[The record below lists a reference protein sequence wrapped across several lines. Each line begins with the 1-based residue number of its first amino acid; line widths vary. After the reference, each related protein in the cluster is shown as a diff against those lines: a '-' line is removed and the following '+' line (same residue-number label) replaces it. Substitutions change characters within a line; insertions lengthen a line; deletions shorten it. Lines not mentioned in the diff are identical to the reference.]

1 MPVLQMHA
9 GLNSF
14 LHSQAALPDS
24 THDSHAE
31 AKAADQVLQ
40 GIAHTQLPY
49 YGVQFHPESIGTAF
63 GRQLLQNFH
72 DITADWHGYQI
83 PPHDVTPS
91 KGAFQHCCSRALLCL
106 LVA

>member
-1 MPVLQMHA
+1 MQVSQMHA
-9 GLNSF
+9 GPNSF
-14 LHSQAALPDS
+14 LHVQAAVADS
-24 THDSHAE
+24 THVSQAE
-31 AKAADQVLQ
+31 AKAADRVLQ

-83 PPHDVTPS
+83 PPYIMPPS
-91 KGAFQHCCSRALLCL
+91 KGTFQCCGSRVLFCL
-106 LVA
+106 FWA

>member
-9 GLNSF
+9 GPNSF
-14 LHSQAALPDS
+14 LHLQAAVPDS
-24 THDSHAE
+24 THDSQAE
-31 AKAADQVLQ
+31 AKAADKVLQ
-40 GIAHTQLPY
+40 GIAHIHLPY

-83 PPHDVTPS
+83 PPHVVSPS
-91 KGAFQHCCSRALLCL
+91 TGTVECCCSRVFLCL
-106 LVA
+106 SLA